1 MTDYFI
7 QENSLYRRL
16 RDDYFNYDR
25 IIIAYDIDDTVRPYK
40 EYNTS
45 CEKTK
50 QLLKECKEVLNPYF
64 IVFTANSDIDEVEK
78 FLEQEELPYDKIN
91 ENIDIIVYEN
101 NIKSK
106 VFYTI
111 FLDDKAGLKEAYEAL
126 NKLVTEVKS
135 NERI

>member
-111 FLDDKAGLKEAYEAL
+111 FLYDKAGLKEAYEAL

>member
-45 CEKTK
+45 YEKTK
-50 QLLKECKEVLNPYF
+50 QLL
-64 IVFTANSDIDEVEK
+64 
-78 FLEQEELPYDKIN
+78 
-91 ENIDIIVYEN
+91 
-101 NIKSK
+101 
-106 VFYTI
+106 
-111 FLDDKAGLKEAYEAL
+111 
-126 NKLVTEVKS
+126 
-135 NERI
+135 

>member
-1 MTDYFI
+1 M
-7 QENSLYRRL
+7 
-16 RDDYFNYDR
+16 
-25 IIIAYDIDDTVRPYK
+25 
-40 EYNTS
+40 
-45 CEKTK
+45 
-50 QLLKECKEVLNPYF
+50 
-64 IVFTANSDIDEVEK
+64 
-78 FLEQEELPYDKIN
+78 
-91 ENIDIIVYEN
+91 YEN